1 MVMIASKMSLEELNM
16 AKIGRPTK
24 YDGAR
29 LNARVRE
36 YITHAKKTGDFPT
49 IEQLAMILG
58 VGVRTLYDWE
68 TEHMEFSQALN
79 ALRDLQRHMLLTNG
93 LNGKY
98 NSRFAIFLLKAS
110 HKMRENEPVVEN
122 NTNYMNIS
130 PDILADAIKL
140 MRSTP

>member
-1 MVMIASKMSLEELNM
+1 M
-16 AKIGRPTK
+16 AKVGRPTK
-24 YDGAR
+24 Y
-29 LNARVRE
+29 NASRVSRDVIK
-36 YITHAKKTGDFPT
+36 YINQAKKNGDFPT
-49 IEQLAMILG
+49 IEKLAMVLG

-68 TEHMEFSQALN
+68 TEYIDFSHALDT
-79 ALRDLQRHMLLTNG
+79 LRDLQRHMLLTNG
-93 LNGKY
+93 LSGKY

-140 MRSTP
+140 MRSKE

>member
-1 MVMIASKMSLEELNM
+1 M
-16 AKIGRPTK
+16 ARTGRPSK
-24 YDGAR
+24 YSPR
-29 LNARVRE
+29 LMGKVIS
-36 YITHAKKTGDFPT
+36 YIKQAKKMGDFPT
-49 IEQLAMILG
+49 IEQLAMFLG
-58 VGVRTLYDWE
+58 VGVRTIYDWE
-68 TEHMEFSQALN
+68 KEHNDFSHALD

-98 NSRFAIFLLKAS
+98 NSRFAIFLLKAA